1 MGDFKSGDKKKI
13 DLRSS
18 SVPSGWPK
26 HFYAVKDNVANS
38 KLHPGFAAVKDKI
51 ASQEGVSEDSAGA
64 ILAAASRGASP
75 TAKKKNPRLKK
86 VAGY

>member
-1 MGDFKSGDKKKI
+1 MKDKGKYDGRSG
-13 DLRSS
+13 

-38 KLHPGFAAVKDKI
+38 KLHPGFAAAQDKI
-51 ASQEGVSEDSAGA
+51 AKKEGVSEDSAGA

-75 TAKKKNPRLKK
+75 AAKKKNPRLKK